1 MLCGLVYGQDLIT
14 YKNGTQIKGKVL
26 EITPS
31 MVKFTKVTD
40 GPIYSSS
47 LSEISSIIYE
57 NGNSESFGS
66 ITAPS
71 KSPNPMPTKA
81 KDNLEDAKANEHYED
96 RIAIAVSLKY
106 QGNSQLLAGFYDA
119 IENKVIN

>member
-1 MLCGLVYGQDLIT
+1 MQGYGKMRNGLVGPNIF
-14 YKNGTQIKGKVL
+14 KNMT
-26 EITPS
+26 
-31 MVKFTKVTD
+31 
-40 GPIYSSS
+40 
-47 LSEISSIIYE
+47 
-57 NGNSESFGS
+57 
-66 ITAPS
+66 
-71 KSPNPMPTKA
+71 

>member
-1 MLCGLVYGQDLIT
+1 MRNGLVGPNIF
-14 YKNGTQIKGKVL
+14 KNMT
-26 EITPS
+26 
-31 MVKFTKVTD
+31 
-40 GPIYSSS
+40 
-47 LSEISSIIYE
+47 
-57 NGNSESFGS
+57 
-66 ITAPS
+66 
-71 KSPNPMPTKA
+71 